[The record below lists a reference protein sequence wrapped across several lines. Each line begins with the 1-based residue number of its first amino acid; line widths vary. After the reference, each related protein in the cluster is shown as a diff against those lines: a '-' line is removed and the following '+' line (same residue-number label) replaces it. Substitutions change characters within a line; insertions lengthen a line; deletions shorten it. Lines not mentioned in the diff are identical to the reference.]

1 MSLIKGEKLQVEDKS
16 SEDWWYV
23 TKDGLEISGWV
34 PASYLINELSYNEQ
48 KLVIEKVSYFPVSS
62 GKLMTKNALAICQ
75 KYWLYFLLCF
85 QKTKP
90 SLLCGQTY

>member
-34 PASYLINELSYNEQ
+34 PASYLIDEQSYNEQ
-48 KLVIEKVSYFPVSS
+48 KLVMEKVSYFPVSS
-62 GKLMTKNALAICQ
+62 GK
-75 KYWLYFLLCF
+75 
-85 QKTKP
+85 
-90 SLLCGQTY
+90 